1 LPVGGVNVVLEE
13 VPPLMDVSVTLV
25 PLCSPLTREVIFC
38 WEPASV
44 VYRVASLFASVL
56 LVLLVEVLVLVLLV
70 CEMAAN
76 GSARIAPLSS
86 STDVLSLVIKSSYF
100 DIEAQF

>member
-1 LPVGGVNVVLEE
+1 
-13 VPPLMDVSVTLV
+13 
-25 PLCSPLTREVIFC
+25 
-38 WEPASV
+38 
-44 VYRVASLFASVL
+44 VL